1 MLENKVHSRA
11 LLRWAESHPEGIVLS
26 GDLTSSTEI
35 LEFSQKFPDRFYSM
49 GLTEQNTVSWAAGM
63 AREGFIP
70 MFHTFA
76 VFMYRRALDQ
86 IAISVAYPNLPVRFF
101 GFLPG
106 VTTPGGVTHQ
116 AIEDTAVMR
125 ALPNMAVLDTGDAT
139 DVESVL
145 DVCDGIDGP
154 VYIRMLRGEMPR
166 LFPKSEPMRLNT
178 ARVLCNEGTLT
189 VLTSSICTEE
199 AMKARALLAARGVPF
214 RHLHV
219 STLKPFT
226 DPAVLEALRA
236 GTGGIITMENH
247 SIVGGLG
254 SAVAEVMA
262 EHGIGNRLVRLGIP
276 DTFLH
281 GSSRNYL
288 MREVGIDAAGLIA
301 AIEKTLGVSFAIPPD
316 EIANQPALLGNEAE
330 AL

>member
-1 MLENKVHSRA
+1 MLENKVHSRN
-11 LLRWAESHPEGIVLS
+11 LLRWAESHPEGLVLS

-35 LEFSQKFPDRFYSM
+35 LEFSQKYPDRFYSM

-86 IAISVAYPNLPVRFF
+86 IAISVAYPNLPVRFY

-106 VTTPGGVTHQ
+106 LTTPGGVTHQ
-116 AIEDTAVMR
+116 AIEDAAVMR
-125 ALPNMAVLDTGDAT
+125 ALPNMTVIDTGDAT

-145 DVCDGIDGP
+145 DVCDGIQGP
-154 VYIRMLRGEMPR
+154 VYVRMLRGEMPR
-166 LFPKSEPMRLNT
+166 LFPSDCPLVLDR
-178 ARVLCNEGTLT
+178 ARVLSNEGTLT
-189 VLTSSICTEE
+189 VLSSGVCTEE
-199 AMKARALLAARGVPF
+199 AMKVCGLLASRGFPF
-214 RHLHV
+214 RLLHV

-226 DPAVLEALRA
+226 DPAVVEAVAA
-236 GTGGIITMENH
+236 GTSGVITIENH
-247 SIVGGLG
+247 STIGGLG

-288 MREVGIDAAGLIA
+288 MREVGIDAAGLLA
-301 AIEKTLGVSFAIPPD
+301 AIEALCGSSFNISPE
-316 EIANQPALLGNEAE
+316 EIAAQPALFGNEAE